1 MENGRGGA
9 SVPAA
14 TLVFAAPTPYLPAMS
29 EIALSPSAAARVA
42 AIAARQAR
50 PAILRLSVDGGGCAG
65 FQYRFEL
72 ADAVADDD
80 ETASEEGVTLVVDP
94 VSLDLVRGAT
104 VDFVESLGG
113 SAFQVTNPN
122 AASGCGCG
130 TSFSI

>member
-1 MENGRGGA
+1 MRIEQRPHA
-9 SVPAA
+9 QPK
-14 TLVFAAPTPYLPAMS
+14 LVFPRPHPYFTGMS

-72 ADAVADDD
+72 ADAVAGDD
-80 ETASEEGVTLVVDP
+80 EVASESGVTLVVDP
-94 VSLDLVRGAT
+94 VSLDLVRGST

-113 SAFQVTNPN
+113 AAFQVTNPN

-130 TSFSI
+130 TSFSV